1 MNLPPKPD
9 LPPPVLTDAFEL
21 TLNEPV
27 AAPPLGG
34 EMPHTLQ
41 AALFV
46 EPLLEGIVH
55 HLDPVLERRVRDAI
69 EPELARLA
77 ERVVQAARDE
87 VAIGLRELV
96 ERAVAQEL
104 ARLRSR

>member
-1 MNLPPKPD
+1 MPD
-9 LPPPVLTDAFEL
+9 
-21 TLNEPV
+21 
-27 AAPPLGG
+27 
-34 EMPHTLQ
+34 TLQ

-55 HLDPVLERRVRDAI
+55 QLDRVLERRVRDAI